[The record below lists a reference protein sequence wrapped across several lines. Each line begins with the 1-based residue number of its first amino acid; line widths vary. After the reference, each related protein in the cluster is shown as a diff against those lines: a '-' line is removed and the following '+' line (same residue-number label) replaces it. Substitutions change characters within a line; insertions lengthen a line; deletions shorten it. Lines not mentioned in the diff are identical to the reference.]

1 MPIVR
6 SMPYQLMKYCAKN
19 VRNTRLVIVFLLLLS
34 HLPLQAQPPTLEY
47 QLKAVFLFNFT
58 QFVDWPATSFDSE
71 QSPLVIGILGE
82 NPFGSYLEETV
93 SGEKV
98 NKHAVAVRY
107 CKNEEEAKS
116 CHLLFINLPDTKKRK
131 QAIEAFK
138 GKNILTVSDASGFS
152 GEGGMIRFFTRNNK
166 INLQINLEASK
177 ASELVFSS
185 KLLRLADIFK
195 PGENH

>member
-1 MPIVR
+1 MNDCTKIVR
-6 SMPYQLMKYCAKN
+6 GI
-19 VRNTRLVIVFLLLLS
+19 RLVIVILLLLS
-34 HLPLQAQPPTLEY
+34 HGPLQAQTTPPLEY

-58 QFVDWPATSFDSE
+58 QFVDWPPTAFDTD
-71 QSPLVIGILGE
+71 QSPLVVGILGE

-98 NKHAVAVRY
+98 NKHAVVVRY
-107 CKNEEEAKS
+107 YRNAEDAKD
-116 CHLLFINLPDTKKRK
+116 CHLLFINLPETKQRK
-131 QAIEAFK
+131 QAIEALK

-152 GEGGMIRFFTRNNK
+152 NEGGMIRFFTRNNK
-166 INLQINLEASK
+166 ISLQINLEASK

-185 KLLRLADIFK
+185 KLLRLAAIYK